1 MRHAFGHAG
10 TSCDNRDPVISFFL
24 GNDSRRAAK
33 AGPPRQKSSARA
45 KRHGNRV
52 LMVGSFRELALYRAE
67 VLRQSGF
74 AVSVPNTIEEAMR
87 VMKRGDFDSVI
98 LSYTLPNSTVEK
110 LAEHA
115 RDVCP
120 DCPIIAITDT
130 PVLDRLISPDAI
142 ALAHEGPPALLA
154 ALRKVLLHS

>member
-1 MRHAFGHAG
+1 
-10 TSCDNRDPVISFFL
+10 
-24 GNDSRRAAK
+24 
-33 AGPPRQKSSARA
+33 
-45 KRHGNRV
+45 
-52 LMVGSFRELALYRAE
+52 
-67 VLRQSGF
+67 
-74 AVSVPNTIEEAMR
+74 MR
-87 VMKRGDFDSVI
+87 VMKRGDFDSVV
-98 LSYTLPNSTVEK
+98 LSYTLPNAIVEK